1 MCTHCTTAFR
11 TYRDKLFDPPPGFV
25 RKLDMTGAATH
36 AATAPRRHGTPPPGL
51 SLAMKGRMIGD
62 DPDKR
67 PPQDRPRDSVPD
79 SPPASGTLADTSA
92 SPSAA
97 PSPVPAADPQ
107 MDAYARAL
115 RRVALHRDEAAFA
128 ELFQYFA
135 PRIRAWLI
143 KTGCAAA
150 QADEVMQDAMT
161 LVWRKARLYDP
172 ARAGAATWI
181 FTIVRNRHID
191 LIRKQR
197 RPEPEDLPWA
207 ASESPDPEATVAVT
221 QDSAALRA
229 AIARLPQRQR
239 DVIAR
244 AYFADLSHSEIAE
257 VMNLP
262 LGTIKSRI
270 RLGLERLRHE
280 LSARQ

>member
-1 MCTHCTTAFR
+1 
-11 TYRDKLFDPPPGFV
+11 
-25 RKLDMTGAATH
+25 
-36 AATAPRRHGTPPPGL
+36 
-51 SLAMKGRMIGD
+51 MKGRMIGD

-67 PPQDRPRDSVPD
+67 PHPDRPRDSGFDDV
-79 SPPASGTLADTSA
+79 PASGGLADNGASHATTSA
-92 SPSAA
+92 RPSAD
-97 PSPVPAADPQ
+97 SDAAAQARAQTDPFS
-107 MDAYARAL
+107 RAL

-143 KTGCAAA
+143 KTGCASA

-207 ASESPDPEATVAVT
+207 ATESPDPEATVAVS
-221 QDSAALRA
+221 QDSIALRA